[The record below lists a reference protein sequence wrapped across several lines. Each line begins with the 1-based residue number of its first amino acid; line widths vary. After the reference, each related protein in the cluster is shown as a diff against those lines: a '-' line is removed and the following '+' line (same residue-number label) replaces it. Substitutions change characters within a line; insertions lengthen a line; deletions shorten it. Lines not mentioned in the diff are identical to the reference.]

1 MTYITLW
8 LSVVQHGF
16 LPPAHA
22 LGHIPAERA
31 LSLPRTAQLTQS
43 RLDAAPVEDLDGR
56 QVFVWETKHD

>member
-1 MTYITLW
+1 M
-8 LSVVQHGF
+8 VQHGF
-16 LPPAHA
+16 LPPAHQPHNDA

-56 QVFVWETKHD
+56 QVFVWETKND